1 MGRKLDLLLG
11 RTSRQTAKLKT
22 LLGLAVSRLAVLRN
36 QRQARCAVARG
47 DVAELVRLGRL
58 DHALLRVRLSMPPQ
72 ILFFLVEQV
81 IREQNMLDAFVM
93 MESYCH
99 LVTERAALLNHQKT
113 CPEELR
119 EAVASL
125 IFAASRCGDLP
136 ELNDVRHIFVAKF
149 GKDFVSAAVDLRNNC
164 GVNPKM
170 IQKLSTRQPSLE
182 SRQRVTKEIA
192 AEKGIK
198 VEFFDEPAS
207 TVSEGENEIRP
218 SIIDRKLSELD
229 LDNSLLVE
237 AAKKYADVEAAAQ
250 AAFESATF
258 AAAAAR
264 AAVVLSKSESQGK
277 GSGDWRNNTST
288 NYSKTDESFEK
299 LQEGELSPK
308 EKGLLHKGL
317 GEKFVAEHFS
327 RSSSSS
333 SSGDSVEIH
342 YKETSMSSKASE
354 GHKGK
359 EKFLFNTSND
369 NAEKNQSFKSTERFE
384 TKQQV
389 SYLRPPYRRGD
400 QVRYKDHGHYENSS
414 KDEEIGNKMDELN
427 KELRR
432 QPASVRTRRA
442 L

>member
-58 DHALLRVRLSMPPQ
+58 DHALLR
-72 ILFFLVEQV
+72 VEQV

-207 TVSEGENEIRP
+207 TVSEEEQTPKKGKNEIRP

-229 LDNSLLVE
+229 LDDSLLVE

-288 NYSKTDESFEK
+288 NYSKKDESFEK

-308 EKGLLHKGL
+308 EKGLSHKGL
-317 GEKFVAEHFS
+317 REKFVAEHFS

-359 EKFLFNTSND
+359 EKFVFNTSND
-369 NAEKNQSFKSTERFE
+369 NAEKNQSFKSTEGFE

>member
-11 RTSRQTAKLKT
+11 RTSRQTSKLKT

-36 QRQARCAVARG
+36 QRLARCAVARG

-58 DHALLRVRLSMPPQ
+58 DHALLRV
-72 ILFFLVEQV
+72 EQV

-93 MESYCH
+93 IESYCH

-164 GVNPKM
+164 GSIRRYDFLRDYFM

-207 TVSEGENEIRP
+207 TFLTIFMQEEQTPKKGKNEIRP

-229 LDNSLLVE
+229 LDDSLLVE
-237 AAKKYADVEAAAQ
+237 VAKKYADVEAAAQ

-258 AAAAAR
+258 AAAAAK
-264 AAVVLSKSESQGK
+264 AAVVLSKSESHGKAPVIGGTIRAPTTAKKTRVLRSCKK
-277 GSGDWRNNTST
+277 GSYHPRKKAFFN
-288 NYSKTDESFEK
+288 
-299 LQEGELSPK
+299 
-308 EKGLLHKGL
+308 KGLR
-317 GEKFVAEHFS
+317 EKFVAEHFS

-333 SSGDSVEIH
+333 SSGDSIEIH

-359 EKFLFNTSND
+359 EKFPFNTSND
-369 NAEKNQSFKSTERFE
+369 NVEKNQSFKSTEGFE

-389 SYLRPPYRRGD
+389 SYLWPPYRRET
-400 QVRYKDHGHYENSS
+400 K
-414 KDEEIGNKMDELN
+414 
-427 KELRR
+427 
-432 QPASVRTRRA
+432 
-442 L
+442 